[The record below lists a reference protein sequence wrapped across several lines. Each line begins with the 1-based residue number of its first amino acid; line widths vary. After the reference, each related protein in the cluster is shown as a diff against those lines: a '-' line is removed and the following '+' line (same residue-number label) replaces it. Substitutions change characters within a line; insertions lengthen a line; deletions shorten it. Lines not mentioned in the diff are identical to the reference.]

1 MWAER
6 GLDQASHPAP
16 HKSPFQR
23 PPVNGGRGATIL
35 RSAVETATTVCC
47 RSEYRRCRPHG
58 GGARTGK
65 IYMGKPYMVWGRE
78 NSRRTR
84 TPGSS
89 PWYAA
94 ARSGG
99 AWVRVALSLDI
110 DAFYHLH
117 VATCG
122 VETRNGVYISYRCV
136 YIWYAC
142 VLVVLL
148 STSYLCMNHGG
159 GRRER
164 EVRAYIYIVCVY
176 GVSMVCACVCM
187 YP

>member
-1 MWAER
+1 
-6 GLDQASHPAP
+6 
-16 HKSPFQR
+16 
-23 PPVNGGRGATIL
+23 
-35 RSAVETATTVCC
+35 
-47 RSEYRRCRPHG
+47 
-58 GGARTGK
+58 
-65 IYMGKPYMVWGRE
+65 MGKPYMVWGRE

-148 STSYLCMNHGG
+148 STSYLCKNHGG
-159 GRRER
+159 GGGGGVKEKYAHHC
-164 EVRAYIYIVCVY
+164 VCVWCVY
-176 GVSMVCACVCM
+176 GVCLRVYVPINS
-187 YP
+187 